1 MDKIANY
8 KEMRKKETASKAR
21 KENKIN
27 KVASYKEE
35 IFKVA
40 SSNQEEN
47 ENRTKWVKDR
57 VAPAMKSERHALKG
71 GAIGAGIGAA
81 GAVLGSQATSMLTK
95 QIVKKKGMPT
105 PDSAIYKAFTAPQF
119 RKARLGVS
127 AAMGA
132 ANLAPKGA
140 KTGRVVGDMK
150 DLEKQ
155 TRAELHREP
164 TEKEYKNVAR
174 LNDNNAF
181 DRKLGRLINNPNAIV
196 KSNLREKQLNKVA
209 NDTEAIFKAASNAVG
224 RPDYSKA
231 KTIHANIDDYT
242 IRDARVGEKVVHG
255 AHNAYTVGKKGVH
268 IGAACLKKKPKA
280 RKVTLVTASMPAA
293 GYFLEKSTD
302 KNRKA
307 DAKRHYSRDVL
318 APDMARELKLAPLA
332 PVVTGVGFV
341 AGIKGNKAG
350 RELAKQVIIKNNI
363 RGEGK
368 ANAIMKGGA
377 KIGQASS
384 IIGATTAGFAVKSKI
399 QQNMVHNKLDKLS
412 EKHLGRKATDAE
424 HKKIDNAYGAYQGA
438 KMHDIT
444 PESEVQKRRRQRVRY
459 QQRKKT
465 ASEYLDEICKE
476 ASSKWSKED
485 KKGYAKN
492 VAIGVTQD
500 FLNAGNPLNI
510 GSSIVGSVADSLILE
525 RASLNLNKKAKAQ
538 EASKSKADAFNNA
551 LNIKNGTALPRVVD
565 KKIK

>member
-71 GAIGAGIGAA
+71 GVIG
-81 GAVLGSQATSMLTK
+81 
-95 QIVKKKGMPT
+95 
-105 PDSAIYKAFTAPQF
+105 
-119 RKARLGVS
+119 
-127 AAMGA
+127 
-132 ANLAPKGA
+132 
-140 KTGRVVGDMK
+140 
-150 DLEKQ
+150 
-155 TRAELHREP
+155 
-164 TEKEYKNVAR
+164 
-174 LNDNNAF
+174 
-181 DRKLGRLINNPNAIV
+181 
-196 KSNLREKQLNKVA
+196 
-209 NDTEAIFKAASNAVG
+209 
-224 RPDYSKA
+224 
-231 KTIHANIDDYT
+231 
-242 IRDARVGEKVVHG
+242 
-255 AHNAYTVGKKGVH
+255 
-268 IGAACLKKKPKA
+268 
-280 RKVTLVTASMPAA
+280 
-293 GYFLEKSTD
+293 
-302 KNRKA
+302 
-307 DAKRHYSRDVL
+307 
-318 APDMARELKLAPLA
+318 
-332 PVVTGVGFV
+332 